1 MVDPAPTPP
10 LGGRRPRSLRSRL
23 LAAGVSD
30 SGRALACL
38 GDPALTR
45 LLPPAGADDPG
56 APAHALAGALAAT
69 ADPDLAL
76 LSLVRLARA
85 VDAGAGPRESPRR
98 LLARLLRRAPDAA
111 ARAAPRPDWAP
122 APVGE
127 DAPDEQLRHLQR
139 LLAVLGCSSA
149 LGDFLA
155 AHPEGLAALAPARAP
170 DAPGLPDARTALRA
184 AVTGT
189 LGRPAA
195 EGDRKSTR

>member
-85 VDAGAGPRESPRR
+85 VDDGAGPRESPRR

-139 LLAVLGCSSA
+139 LLAVLGSSSA

-155 AHPEGLAALAPARAP
+155 AHPEGLAALA
-170 DAPGLPDARTALRA
+170 LSLIHI
-184 AVTGT
+184 
-189 LGRPAA
+189 
-195 EGDRKSTR
+195 